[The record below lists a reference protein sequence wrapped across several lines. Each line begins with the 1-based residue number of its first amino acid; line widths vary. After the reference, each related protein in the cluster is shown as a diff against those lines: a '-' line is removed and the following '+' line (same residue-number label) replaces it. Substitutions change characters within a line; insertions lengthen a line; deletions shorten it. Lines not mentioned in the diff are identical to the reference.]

1 MANNNQVY
9 MPVVSVDSFHYG
21 RVLTDTKDGITGEV
35 PKAVPGLVEAGYNRN
50 AQSATFFADG
60 GPYATAVGAGE
71 FDGSIGVA
79 DIPAGLS
86 SGFYGDDYNSS
97 TGELQLGDINSP
109 DNFIQ
114 YRVEKSTGAW
124 RYVTI
129 YKAKF
134 MPNEQTAQTR
144 GGSVNFQTNGFSF
157 KAANTVFNGK
167 AARIL
172 DDDDPN
178 LPEGVT
184 PEVIAANWFTD
195 IYWEIAAPTASE
207 PTTPEGD

>member
-9 MPVVSVDSFHYG
+9 MPVVNVDNFHYG
-21 RVLTDTKDGITGEV
+21 KVLSDTAEGIAGQE
-35 PKAVPGLVEAGYNRN
+35 PKAVPGLVEVGFNRN

-60 GPYATAVGAGE
+60 GPYATATGAGE
-71 FDGSIGVA
+71 FDGAVGVA

-86 SGFYGDDYNSS
+86 ADFYGDTYDSK
-97 TGELQLGDINSP
+97 TGELLLGEINSP

-114 YRVEKSTGAW
+114 YRVQKSTGAW

-134 MPNEQTAQTR
+134 MPNEQNAKTK
-144 GGSVNFQTNGFSF
+144 GGSVDFQTNGFSF
-157 KAANTVFNGK
+157 KAAQTVFNGK
-167 AARIL
+167 AARML

-178 LPEGVT
+178 LPTGVT
-184 PEVIAANWFTD
+184 PEVIAEKWFTD
-195 IYWEIAAPTASE
+195 INWEIKA
-207 PTTPEGD
+207 EG